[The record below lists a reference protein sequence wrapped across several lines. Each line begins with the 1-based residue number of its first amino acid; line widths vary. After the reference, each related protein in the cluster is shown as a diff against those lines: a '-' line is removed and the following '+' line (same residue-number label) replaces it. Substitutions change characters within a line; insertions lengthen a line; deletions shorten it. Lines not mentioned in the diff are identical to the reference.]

1 MEVTYYHAF
10 IDGVDFVFLD
20 SPNFRHL
27 QDSIYGGNR
36 MVIVC
41 FCWVVAHH

>member
-20 SPNFRHL
+20 SPNFRNL
-27 QDSIYGGNR
+27 QNNVYGGNR
-36 MVIVC
+36 MVIIY
-41 FCWVVAHH
+41 FDRVVVER